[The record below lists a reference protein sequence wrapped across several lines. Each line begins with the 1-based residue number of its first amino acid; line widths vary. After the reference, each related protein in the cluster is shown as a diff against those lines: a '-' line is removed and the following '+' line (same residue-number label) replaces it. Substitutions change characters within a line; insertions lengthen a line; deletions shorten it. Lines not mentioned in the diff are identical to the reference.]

1 MSNVTLAV
9 TKQVLVMAL
18 IAATGLGLKKWG
30 KIDHTLKSPL
40 SNIMMYLVS
49 PILVVNS
56 FIRPFVWDEFKGW
69 LVAFA
74 FGVLV
79 HLVFIP
85 LSFVIFPSKKDPKY
99 NGINRFAAVYSNA
112 GFIGI
117 PLVQASFG
125 QGGVFYIIAFVA
137 ASGLFIWSAGA
148 KDISGG
154 TYKLNLKK
162 ILITPTMVATYI
174 SLAIYLLQ
182 IPLGDIVTG
191 AIGYISNLN
200 TALSMVF
207 IGLVLSEID
216 FKGLFADLR
225 VIKTSLVRL
234 LLYPAICLG
243 LGLALNLLFPGS
255 FIDIIVVTLIAT
267 SAPAATATAMMSTI
281 FGNDDVYAGKIVAL
295 TTAASMVTVPLMVFL
310 GTTLLK

>member
-1 MSNVTLAV
+1 MNKVTLAV

-30 KIDHTLKSPL
+30 KIDNTLKAPL
-40 SNIMMYLVS
+40 SNLMMYLVS

-56 FIRPFVWDEFKGW
+56 FIRPFVWTEFKGW

-74 FGVLV
+74 FGVVV

-85 LSFVIFPSKKDPKY
+85 LSFVLFPSKKDPKY

-125 QGGVFYIIAFVA
+125 EGGVFYIIAFVA

-154 TYKLNLKK
+154 TYKLNLQK

-182 IPLGDIVTG
+182 IPLGSIVTG
-191 AIGYISNLN
+191 AVGYISNLN

-216 FKGLFADLR
+216 FKGLFSDLR

-234 LLYPAICLG
+234 LLYPAICLA
-243 LGLALNLLFPGS
+243 LGLVLNLLSPGS
-255 FIDIIVVTLIAT
+255 FTDMIVVTLIAT

-295 TTAASMVTVPLMVFL
+295 TTAGSMLTVPLMVFL
-310 GTTLLK
+310 GTLLLK